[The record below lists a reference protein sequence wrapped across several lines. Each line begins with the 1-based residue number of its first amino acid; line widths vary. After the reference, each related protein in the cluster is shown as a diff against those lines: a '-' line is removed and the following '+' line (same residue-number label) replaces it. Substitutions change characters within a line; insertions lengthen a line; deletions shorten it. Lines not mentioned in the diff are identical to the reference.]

1 MSHHWF
7 VPISECLIVNQERL
21 MKKLVSMLI
30 HRHYELI
37 IT

>member
-1 MSHHWF
+1 MSHYWF
-7 VPISECLIVNQERL
+7 VPISGCLVVSWERL

-30 HRHYELI
+30 HRQFELI